1 MHKEFADAIQNI
13 SEHQG
18 EVTPEQIYK
27 RFKEMYIEANEPL
40 HFKKV
45 KIEDI
50 SDLHDT
56 FDTKVVLTYT
66 ENGIEKTI
74 EGFGNGPIDA
84 VKHGLNQKTK
94 YHTKLTLYS
103 EHALTMGSDSQ
114 AATYIQLMNAQ
125 TGETAFGVG
134 VSSNITR
141 SSIRAIFSA
150 LNRLFYK

>member
-1 MHKEFADAIQNI
+1 MI
-13 SEHQG
+13 
-18 EVTPEQIYK
+18 
-27 RFKEMYIEANEPL
+27 
-40 HFKKV
+40 
-45 KIEDI
+45 
-50 SDLHDT
+50 
-56 FDTKVVLTYT
+56 LTYT
-66 ENGIEKTI
+66 ENGITKTI

-84 VKHGLNQKTK
+84 VKHGLNLKTK

-114 AATYIQLMNAQ
+114 AATYIQLMNAE

-150 LNRLFYK
+150 LNRLFFR